1 MKISLLLLQSFMRA
15 DYRIAQANLKLRYE
29 SDFVGRTVPMSE
41 KLSARLF
48 CLDSNIRY
56 VAINQGG
63 RIVEM
68 EQNPKRPSLNP
79 TETDRMEELIVNPIL
94 LELTRR
100 RGNLDMNGMR
110 YVVVRYGT
118 MYEVIFPFKDGHLSI
133 GVELDANPTEVAESV
148 AKCLGL
154 AA

>member
-1 MKISLLLLQSFMRA
+1 
-15 DYRIAQANLKLRYE
+15 
-29 SDFVGRTVPMSE
+29 VSE
-41 KLSARLF
+41 KIGARLF
-48 CLDSNIRY
+48 GLDANIRY
-56 VAINQGG
+56 VAVNQNE

-79 TETDRMEELIVNPIL
+79 TETDRMEELVVNPII

-100 RGNLDMNGMR
+100 RGNLDMDGIR
-110 YVVVRYGT
+110 YVIVRYGT
-118 MYEVIFPFKDGHLSI
+118 MYELIFPFKDGHLSI
-133 GVELDANPTEVAESV
+133 GLELNANPTEVAQKV

>member
-1 MKISLLLLQSFMRA
+1 
-15 DYRIAQANLKLRYE
+15 
-29 SDFVGRTVPMSE
+29 MSE
-41 KLSARLF
+41 RISARLF
-48 CLDSNIRY
+48 DLDSNIRY
-56 VAINQGG
+56 VAVNQNE

-79 TETDRMEELIVNPIL
+79 TETDRMEELIVNPTI
-94 LELTRR
+94 LELARR

-110 YVVVRYGT
+110 YVVVRYGA
-118 MYEVIFPFKDGHLSI
+118 MYELIFPFKDGHLSI
-133 GVELDANPTEVAESV
+133 GIDLTANPTEVALEV

>member
-1 MKISLLLLQSFMRA
+1 
-15 DYRIAQANLKLRYE
+15 
-29 SDFVGRTVPMSE
+29 MSE
-41 KLSARLF
+41 KIGARLF
-48 CLDSNIRY
+48 DLDPNIRY
-56 VAINQGG
+56 VAINQKGL
-63 RIVEM
+63 IVEM

-79 TETDRMEELIVNPIL
+79 TETDRMEELIVNPII

-100 RGNLDMNGMR
+100 RGNLDMNGIR

-118 MYEVIFPFKDGHLSI
+118 MYQLIFPFKDGHLSI
-133 GVELDANPTEVAESV
+133 GLELDANPTDVAQSV

>member
-41 KLSARLF
+41 KLSAILF
-48 CLDSNIRY
+48 GLDSNIRY